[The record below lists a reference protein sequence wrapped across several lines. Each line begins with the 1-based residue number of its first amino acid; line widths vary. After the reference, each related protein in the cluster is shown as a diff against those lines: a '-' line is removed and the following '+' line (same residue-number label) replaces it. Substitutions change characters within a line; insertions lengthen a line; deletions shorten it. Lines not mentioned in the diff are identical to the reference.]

1 VAAPVPSVA
10 APAPVLAAPVLHAP
24 TAVPVLSAAPLLYDS
39 VEVEEEAMSATYPLS
54 SPLPTLS
61 PLSPSPLSAASL
73 SALCGLSL
81 RSLRPLSPLSAA
93 SPPPAVASPVLVNSA
108 AKAKPN
114 LPWIS
119 DEVSTSPL
127 VS

>member
-93 SPPPAVASPVLVNSA
+93 SLSA
-108 AKAKPN
+108 LCGLSA
-114 LPWIS
+114 
-119 DEVSTSPL
+119 TSCRL
-127 VS
+127 SGVGQLRREG

>member
-1 VAAPVPSVA
+1 MAAPVPSVA

-61 PLSPSPLSAASL
+61 PLSPSPLSAAS
-73 SALCGLSL
+73 
-81 RSLRPLSPLSAA
+81 
-93 SPPPAVASPVLVNSA
+93 PPPAVASPVLVNSA